1 MMGRTQLRVTCIM
14 ALLTIVCINT
24 VIFLSSYDP
33 SPVTQVILVADD
45 GEDRPVALPQAAPP
59 RKQQVDRN
67 THFNTSWSSKKR
79 VHLMFGSMAN
89 KLVVHSYEQGGGGVA
104 SEALNLLINEVFFL
118 YQPLYKLAAEES
130 SPEVNL
136 LDMDEAKQG
145 VEWLQQV
152 FNCSL
157 AQQKDLLHKPF
168 LWKSHSVRYTY
179 TTQCHNHKVNLG
191 ECVERAC
198 TQRGF
203 RAVYTPRL
211 GMPHIHQLVK
221 VYTKYLKVVMVLRDP
236 RAVLSA
242 RRQAKRSN
250 NINNLI
256 DFKTEAS
263 ELCTTMAA
271 DIDQANL
278 MRKHYKDSVMVLRY
292 EHLLLQPYEVLSYLY
307 DFLGLQ
313 VTDDQLE
320 RVVRILRLNRH
331 EQLLLEITKMWQ
343 LDLTLQES
351 RAVDEGCDIYY
362 DKLGYISVP
371 ETINPKNNYFIT
383 WDQAKLLEDIHSNR
397 VLTVKQS
404 LLTDVNN

>member
-1 MMGRTQLRVTCIM
+1 MC
-14 ALLTIVCINT
+14 
-24 VIFLSSYDP
+24 
-33 SPVTQVILVADD
+33 
-45 GEDRPVALPQAAPP
+45 
-59 RKQQVDRN
+59 
-67 THFNTSWSSKKR
+67 
-79 VHLMFGSMAN
+79 
-89 KLVVHSYEQGGGGVA
+89 GGG
-104 SEALNLLINEVFFL
+104 
-118 YQPLYKLAAEES
+118 Q
-130 SPEVNL
+130 
-136 LDMDEAKQG
+136 AKQG

-256 DFKTEAS
+256 DFKTE
-263 ELCTTMAA
+263 
-271 DIDQANL
+271 
-278 MRKHYKDSVMVLRY
+278 VLRY

>member
-33 SPVTQVILVADD
+33 SPVTQDLLMDPNAPVILVADD

-67 THFNTSWSSKKR
+67 THFNTSWSSKKH

-221 VYTKYLKVVMVLRDP
+221 VYTKYLKV
-236 RAVLSA
+236 
-242 RRQAKRSN
+242 
-250 NINNLI
+250 
-256 DFKTEAS
+256 
-263 ELCTTMAA
+263 
-271 DIDQANL
+271 
-278 MRKHYKDSVMVLRY
+278 LRY